1 MDLLLH
7 GNDLRL
13 TNGWVQSVLHLFL
26 ELILPLPEQDLLLSI
41 DDVNQN
47 VTLLLLKLGDRILEL
62 DRLVLHLLEFLLE
75 FHLNVEVVVSQLLL
89 TLVVLVDHIIE
100 LVHFEHLVLLGY
112 LELSDLLVVSL
123 DVVVDA
129 NFLLLKDR
137 LLGSQVVIVSGD
149 LSPLLLALD
158 KSDLVRDPVL
168 LHIGGFI
175 IDLLHLLLNI
185 VAMVLIGSL
194 EIVTVAAALQLG
206 ALSVQTIDLQC
217 FLLNLEET
225 LFDVLLDSLHVL
237 LFLLELAN
245 QIFKLLLKNFVLSSS
260 VQVIKTDTR
269 DLISV
274 VLNLD
279 LLLRDVF
286 VRHFSLLEKV
296 SRGLLDGLLL

>member
-26 ELILPLPEQDLLLSI
+26 KLVLPLPEQDLLLSI

-137 LLGSQVVIVSGD
+137 LFGSQVVIVSGD